1 MLQPVATGSCNRF
14 LQPVATGPCN
24 RSLQRSTTGCNR
36 FLQQAATQESPSVAS
51 TVRSVHSRSR
61 GLRSGTATHGA
72 SRGDLFA
79 NRMHAVARCHGA
91 FGTHL
96 VCLLCAVCVCECVCV
111 CVCVCCRVLPCVAVC
126 CRVCVISLKFWALV
140 WKRVLGRMLHTRAL
154 LLLRCRCVARLAEAL
169 TRERAD
175 GAADER
181 AGEVVQ

>member
-1 MLQPVATGSCNRF
+1 MAAAAVLTVASVHSRLAALLCMLQPVATGSCNRF

-61 GLRSGTATHGA
+61 GLRSGTATHCA
-72 SRGDLFA
+72 IRGDLFA

-96 VCLLCAVCVCECVCV
+96 VCLLCAVCVCFRVFPCVCDI
-111 CVCVCCRVLPCVAVC
+111 AE
-126 CRVCVISLKFWALV
+126 
-140 WKRVLGRMLHTRAL
+140 VLGACVETSSRSHAAHPRATVVTL
-154 LLLRCRCVARLAEAL
+154 SVCGSPCRSTHARTSRRCS
-169 TRERAD
+169 
-175 GAADER
+175 G
-181 AGEVVQ
+181 